1 MTEYSKHFLYPSA
14 MYVSQDPCI
23 VTTLLGS
30 CVSVFLYDPVKKI
43 GGVNHYMLPLWNGE
57 GLASPKFGNIAIKML
72 LEKMLK
78 LGSHP
83 DNLIAKVFGGAA
95 VLETKTQV
103 FFIGERNIKVAYE
116 NLQKEKIKIVAAST
130 GGKKG
135 RKLLFNTF
143 TGEVKQKYIEKTM
156 EMSKVR

>member
-1 MTEYSKHFLYPSA
+1 
-14 MYVSQDPCI
+14 
-23 VTTLLGS
+23 
-30 CVSVFLYDPVKKI
+30 
-43 GGVNHYMLPLWNGE
+43 
-57 GLASPKFGNIAIKML
+57 
-72 LEKMLK
+72 
-78 LGSHP
+78 
-83 DNLIAKVFGGAA
+83 
-95 VLETKTQV
+95 
-103 FFIGERNIKVAYE
+103 VAYE